1 MPVGILALTR
11 LGVVTPQQL
20 RKNRRYA
27 ILVLAIVAAVAT
39 PSPDPVTMLLALGP
53 LVALFEG
60 SILFASLAHRRRR
73 RRDDQDPALGDPDQL
88 VEDPGERDHHDP
100 HED

>member
-1 MPVGILALTR
+1 MPVGILGLTR
-11 LGVVTPQQL
+11 LGVVTPRQL

-27 ILVLAIVAAVAT
+27 VLVLAIVAAVAT

-53 LVALFEG
+53 LLALFEG
-60 SILFASLAHRRRR
+60 SILLASLADRRREKR
-73 RRDDQDPALGDPDQL
+73 AAEEPELGDP
-88 VEDPGERDHHDP
+88 GELDDYDT